1 MYFMEKIIKIYKSFE
16 EADKA
21 EIEFWRNASYEERI
35 ETLLAIQE
43 MMLKL
48 YYPEVKSIE
57 KVVTKRN
64 LHDHDEE

>member
-64 LHDHDEE
+64 LHDEE

>member
-48 YYPEVKSIE
+48 YYPDVKSIE